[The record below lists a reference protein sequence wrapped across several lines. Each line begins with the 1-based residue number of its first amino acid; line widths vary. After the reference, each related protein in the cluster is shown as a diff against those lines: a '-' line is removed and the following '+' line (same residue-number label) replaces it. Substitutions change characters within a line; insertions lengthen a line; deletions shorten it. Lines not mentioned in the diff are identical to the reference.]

1 MMPCALFLVS
11 GWPHSMEMGLLGG
24 LACGI
29 TVFGIRY
36 LMVLRRPKTDR
47 ERLRRLGLHAR
58 GRMTD
63 ATVLEITP
71 EAVLYSYEVSGV
83 GYTTS
88 QELRGLQD
96 FLPGDLSIAV
106 GQAWVKYL
114 PENPASSIIL
124 CERWSGI
131 PARGAPSSCD
141 AQLQRGA

>member
-1 MMPCALFLVS
+1 MIPCAPCLIS
-11 GWPHSMEMGLLGG
+11 GWPHAIELGLLGG
-24 LACGI
+24 LACGL

-36 LMVLRRPKTDR
+36 VMVLRRPKTDR
-47 ERLRRLGLHAR
+47 ERLRRLRLYAR

-71 EAVLYSYEVSGV
+71 ESVLYSYEVRGV

-88 QELRGLQD
+88 QDLRGLED
-96 FLPGDLSIAV
+96 FLPADLSIGV

-114 PENPASSIIL
+114 AENPASSIIL

-131 PARGAPSSCD
+131 PARRAPSSCD
-141 AQLQRGA
+141 AHLERGA